1 MSEKFFEERLDQS
14 EAKARIVTK
23 YFSAWA
29 KIMMPTVEK
38 RQGRIAYIDLY
49 AGPGRYKDGAAS
61 TPLLIIEQILNHE
74 KLSRAV
80 VTYFNDN
87 DANKT
92 DTLSTEIKNLPNISK
107 LKFKPIIT
115 TQEIDEQAE
124 KFFAESKLI
133 PTFSFIDPFG
143 YKGLSLNII
152 KGVIKDWGCDC
163 VFFFNY
169 NRINAGISND
179 FVRNHMDA
187 LFDKDRVET
196 LREKIEGLS
205 PSLREAAI
213 LEALS
218 NKIRSLGGE
227 YILPFTFK
235 NKHGTRTSH
244 KLIFVTKHFK
254 GYEIMKDI
262 MAGESSTEDEGVP
275 SFCYSPADASMPL
288 LFSLTRPI
296 AALKNDLLA
305 HFSGKTLTFDEIYKS
320 HSVNTPYIRRNY
332 REILIKLEESGK
344 IRVFSTTG
352 KRRKGTYPAHV
363 KIEFP
368 EVQDNGK

>member
-1 MSEKFFEERLDQS
+1 MTNLKRRQGSLQNIFRHGQKLL
-14 EAKARIVTK
+14 
-23 YFSAWA
+23 
-29 KIMMPTVEK
+29 MPTVEK

-92 DTLSTEIKNLPNISK
+92 DTLSTEIENLHNISK

-115 TQEIDEQAE
+115 TQEIDDQAE

-143 YKGLSLNII
+143 YKGLSLKII

-163 VFFFNY
+163 IFFFNY

-187 LFDKDRVET
+187 LFDKDRVDT
-196 LREKIEGLS
+196 LREK
-205 PSLREAAI
+205 
-213 LEALS
+213 
-218 NKIRSLGGE
+218 
-227 YILPFTFK
+227 
-235 NKHGTRTSH
+235 
-244 KLIFVTKHFK
+244 
-254 GYEIMKDI
+254 
-262 MAGESSTEDEGVP
+262 
-275 SFCYSPADASMPL
+275 
-288 LFSLTRPI
+288 
-296 AALKNDLLA
+296 LKA
-305 HFSGKTLTFDEIYKS
+305 
-320 HSVNTPYIRRNY
+320 
-332 REILIKLEESGK
+332 
-344 IRVFSTTG
+344 
-352 KRRKGTYPAHV
+352 
-363 KIEFP
+363 
-368 EVQDNGK
+368 